1 MYRRHLKK
9 WPHESKGPVDALP
22 VRHVGP
28 GLDRWRGR
36 PPEHEHNQL
45 DRSIDQRSAVAVLRP
60 DRRPQAGAPAIVDAV
75 AAFLKEADTRNLGG
89 DDVSE
94 AS

>member
-36 PPEHEHNQL
+36 PPEHEHDQL
-45 DRSIDQRSAVAVLRP
+45 VGGVYQHAPVAVLGP
-60 DRRPQAGAPAIVDAV
+60 DRRLQAGAPAIVDAV